1 MNYLTVSCPEIK
13 PTISLIGFFIYSNF
27 IKGLIP
33 VRDIDRYQHK
43 LDKCLQYVQHKIF
56 NHIQIYI
63 QVIHYYSLFINNL
76 FAKKDNSDQ
85 NML

>member
-43 LDKCLQYVQHKIF
+43 LDKCLQYVQHK
-56 NHIQIYI
+56 NIQSYTN
-63 QVIHYYSLFINNL
+63 IHTGNTLLLIVH
-76 FAKKDNSDQ
+76 
-85 NML
+85 